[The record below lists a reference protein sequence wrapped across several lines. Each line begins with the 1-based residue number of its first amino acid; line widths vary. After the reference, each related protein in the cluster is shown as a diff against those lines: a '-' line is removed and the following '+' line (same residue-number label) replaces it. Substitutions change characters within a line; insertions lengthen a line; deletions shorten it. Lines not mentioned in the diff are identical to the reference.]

1 MATLPARSA
10 ASGTDRLLPL
20 LHLAPLL
27 LLAVPWFTQAGG
39 TLDLISF
46 VLVYG
51 LFAMSLNLLVGYT
64 GLVSFGHAMFFAF
77 GAYGFCLL
85 LQAGWDTVPAMLG
98 AVGASTLLACVVGAV
113 CVRLH
118 ETYFSFITLA
128 MAMLLYNMIEIW
140 APLTG
145 GDQGLTGMIR
155 QATLFGA
162 PLSAGLMRY
171 QFIAAVFCLS
181 AFAMHALV
189 RSSFGA
195 TIRMVRDNEARCAYL
210 GVNVYAAKL
219 AVFVLAALFA
229 AIAGVMATLLVSGAY
244 PTMAFWSTSGD
255 AIFAI
260 LLGGSRVFYGPLA
273 GALLL
278 RLLVDGTT
286 RYTGNTSLVLG
297 MLILAIVLLVRKGPV
312 DRLDDWWRQR
322 RARSVDPETATAGA
336 VDGVAVEVRR
346 C

>member
-1 MATLPARSA
+1 MSA
-10 ASGTDRLLPL
+10 LFRAM
-20 LHLAPLL
+20 PLL
-27 LLAVPWFTQAGG
+27 LLVVPWITPAAG
-39 TLDLISF
+39 TLDFISF

-64 GLVSFGHAMFFAF
+64 GLLSFGHAMFFAS

-85 LQAGWDTVPAMLG
+85 LGFGWGAVPAMLG
-98 AVGASTLLACVVGAV
+98 AMGISALLACVVGAV

-118 ETYFSFITLA
+118 EIYFSFITLA
-128 MAMLLYNMIEIW
+128 MAMLIYDLISIW

-145 GDQGLTGMIR
+145 GDQGLTGMIH
-155 QATLFGA
+155 QAMLFG
-162 PLSAGLMRY
+162 LKLEAGVPRY
-171 QFIAAVFCLS
+171 EFIAGVFCVLIFVMY
-181 AFAMHALV
+181 AIV

-195 TIRMVRDNEARCAYL
+195 TLRMVRDNESRCTYL
-210 GVNVYAAKL
+210 GINVYVTKL
-219 AVFVLAALFA
+219 VAFVLAAAFA
-229 AIAGVMATLLVSGAY
+229 AVAGALAALLVSGAY
-244 PTMAFWSTSGD
+244 PTMAFWTTSAD

-297 MLILAIVLLVRKGPV
+297 VLILAIVLLVRKGPV
-312 DRLDDWWRQR
+312 DRLNEWWQERNDHLR
-322 RARSVDPETATAGA
+322 DTNSRAPTNETMSSEPTA
-336 VDGVAVEVRR
+336 ETL
-346 C
+346 